1 MSTLIDLARKS
12 KNYERTLFEVKN
24 EIKRMDSLLET
35 LLLITRVEEKV
46 ELDKEKI
53 DVVPSLRIV
62 LNQLKEEFADKKV
75 HVKESLPNS
84 LVIAVHQQ

>member
-53 DVVPSLRIV
+53 DVIPSLKIV

-75 HVKESLPNS
+75 HVKEELPKSLE
-84 LVIAVHQQ
+84 LAVHQQ